1 MEIKVNT
8 RINGKRAVVMMQA
21 EESQIAV
28 NEQVVDDNGLLL
40 SEIERLKSELQESD
54 YKVIKCAEAI
64 CLNGELPY
72 NMTELHNERQ
82 ALRDKINE
90 LEKAMGNEWCNECQ
104 LFYFEELFIYAIVF
118 FSTTRWC

>member
-8 RINGKRAVVMMQA
+8 RINGKRAVVKMQA
-21 EESQIAV
+21 DEAQIAV

-54 YKVIKCAEAI
+54 YKVIKCAEAMAV
-64 CLNGELPY
+64 GAEMPY
-72 NMTELHNERQ
+72 DMESLHKERQ

-90 LEKAMGNEWCNECQ
+90 LESEVQNG
-104 LFYFEELFIYAIVF
+104 
-118 FSTTRWC
+118 

>member
-8 RINGKRAVVMMQA
+8 RINGKRAVVTMQA
-21 EESQIAV
+21 EEAQISV

-40 SEIERLKSELQESD
+40 SDIERLKSELQESD

-64 CLNGELPY
+64 CLNAELPY
-72 NMTELHNERQ
+72 NMTKLHNERQ

-90 LEKAMGNEWCNECQ
+90 LESEVQNG
-104 LFYFEELFIYAIVF
+104 
-118 FSTTRWC
+118 

>member
-8 RINGKRAVVMMQA
+8 RINGKRAVGKMIA
-21 EESQIAV
+21 EEAQIAL

-54 YKVIKCAEAI
+54 YKVIKCAEAMAI
-64 CLNGELPY
+64 GEELPY

-90 LEKAMGNEWCNECQ
+90 LEKQ
-104 LFYFEELFIYAIVF
+104 L
-118 FSTTRWC
+118 

>member
-8 RINGKRAVVMMQA
+8 RINGKRAVVTMQA
-21 EESQIAV
+21 DEAQIAV

-54 YKVIKCAEAI
+54 YKVIKCAEAMTI
-64 CLNGELPY
+64 GAEMPY
-72 NMTELHNERQ
+72 DVASLHTVRQ

-90 LEKAMGNEWCNECQ
+90 LESEVQNG
-104 LFYFEELFIYAIVF
+104 
-118 FSTTRWC
+118 

>member
-8 RINGKRAVVMMQA
+8 RINGKRAVVTMMA
-21 EESQIAV
+21 EEAKIVA
-28 NEQVVDDNGLLL
+28 NEPVVDDNGLPL

-64 CLNGELPY
+64 CLNADLPY
-72 NMTELHNERQ
+72 NMTELHNDRQ

-90 LEKAMGNEWCNECQ
+90 LESEVQNG
-104 LFYFEELFIYAIVF
+104 
-118 FSTTRWC
+118 